1 MPYPRLLSPL
11 EIGPLRLSNR
21 IVVPPMVIFM
31 AEDDGQVGKAHVDH
45 YRSIEGPGLVIVEG
59 TAVLREGRIN
69 STN

>member
-1 MPYPRLLSPL
+1 
-11 EIGPLRLSNR
+11 
-21 IVVPPMVIFM
+21 MVIFM